1 MEDARVDRREV
12 KSGASRRLRDA
23 IESEILVGDLRP
35 GERLDE
41 ASLAARFGVSR
52 TPVREALVQLASAGV
67 VELRP
72 HRSAVVAK
80 LSPERLVE
88 MFDVMAELEGLAGRL
103 AARRSS
109 QQDLEQLVAAHE
121 RCRKASGNNDADE
134 YYYENEQFHKA
145 IYAASH
151 NEFLAEQCELLHRR
165 LKPYRR
171 LQLRFRNRI
180 ATSLS
185 EHEAIVS
192 AITSG
197 ESDKADEV
205 LQQHIRIQ
213 GERFSDLIA
222 SLANVRS

>member
-1 MEDARVDRREV
+1 MQNAHIDRGEIKAGV
-12 KSGASRRLRDA
+12 SFRLRDA

-41 ASLAARFGVSR
+41 ASIAARFGVSR

-72 HRSAVVAK
+72 HRSAIVTK

-88 MFDVMAELEGLAGRL
+88 MFDVMAGLEGLAGKL

-109 QQDLEQLVAAHE
+109 TQDIERLRAAHE
-121 RCRKASGNNDADE
+121 RCQSAAEKNDADE
-134 YYYENEQFHKA
+134 YYYENEEFHKA

-171 LQLRFRNRI
+171 MQLRFRNRI
-180 ATSLS
+180 ATSLT
-185 EHEAIVS
+185 EHEEIVL
-192 AITSG
+192 AITNGDS
-197 ESDKADEV
+197 ERADHV
-205 LQQHIRIQ
+205 LQMHIRIQ
-213 GERFSDLIA
+213 GERFGDLIA
-222 SLANVRS
+222 SLASAD

>member
-1 MEDARVDRREV
+1 MRA
-12 KSGASRRLRDA
+12 GASHRLRDA
-23 IESEILVGDLRP
+23 IESEILVGELRP

-41 ASLAARFGVSR
+41 ASIAARFGVSR

-72 HRSAVVAK
+72 HRSAVVAT

-88 MFDVMAELEGLAGRL
+88 MFDVMAGLEGLAGKL
-103 AARRSS
+103 AARRASK
-109 QQDLEQLVAAHE
+109 QDMDRLIAAHE
-121 RCRKASGNNDADE
+121 RCQQAAAKNDADE
-134 YYYENEQFHKA
+134 YYYENEEFHKA

-171 LQLRFRNRI
+171 MQLRFRNRV
-180 ATSLS
+180 ATSLN
-185 EHEAIVS
+185 EHEAIVA
-192 AITSG
+192 AIASG
-197 ESDKADEV
+197 DAMRADDV

-213 GERFSDLIA
+213 GERFGDLIA
-222 SLANVRS
+222 SLAQSAAI

>member
-1 MEDARVDRREV
+1 MDGKAPQTNGKV
-12 KSGASRRLRDA
+12 KEGASRRLRDA
-23 IESEILVGDLRP
+23 IESEILVGALRP

-41 ASLAARFGVSR
+41 ASIATRFGVSR

-72 HRSAVVAK
+72 HRSAVIAK
-80 LSPERLVE
+80 LSPEKLVE
-88 MFDVMAELEGLAGRL
+88 MFDVMAGLEGLAGKL
-103 AARRSS
+103 AARRHSK
-109 QQDLEQLVAAHE
+109 QDLDRLLAAHE
-121 RCRKASGNNDADE
+121 RCRKAADMSDADE
-134 YYYENEQFHKA
+134 YYYENEEFHKA

-151 NEFLAEQCELLHRR
+151 NEFLAEQCEQLHRR

-171 LQLRFRNRI
+171 MQLRFRNRV

-185 EHEAIVS
+185 EHDAIVS
-192 AITSG
+192 AIVSG
-197 ESDKADEV
+197 NPEAADQA

-222 SLANVRS
+222 SLSNAD